1 MPGADVAHAALA
13 SSDFRSFPG
22 ALRADVLAIGNG
34 KLLAEV
40 YRSWLDSLRQQSPAQ
55 THGVSQSFDSTSLG
69 QSRGNTERIAANR
82 HTERIN
88 PVRQPFFCRMGGM

>member
-1 MPGADVAHAALA
+1 MPGANEAHASLA
-13 SSDFRSFPG
+13 RCDLGFFRR
-22 ALRADVLAIGNG
+22 ALRADVLTIGNG
-34 KLLAEV
+34 KLFAQV

-88 PVRQPFFCRMGGM
+88 PGRQPLFCRMGGM